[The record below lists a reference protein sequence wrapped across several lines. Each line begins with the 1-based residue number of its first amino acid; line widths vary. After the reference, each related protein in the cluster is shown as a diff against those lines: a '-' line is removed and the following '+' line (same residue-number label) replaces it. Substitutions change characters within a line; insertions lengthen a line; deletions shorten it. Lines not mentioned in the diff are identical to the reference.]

1 LHFPSV
7 ICGCATSPGASPA
20 ARSRGRYCVRVRA
33 EDLEEK
39 FPIVP
44 IDSDAIDAARK
55 IAEHNLPG
63 LLVTDTS
70 GKPYA
75 VLPAFAILRFIL
87 PRYVQDDLTLAGVL
101 GDPTPDQAVQNLAG
115 KTVGDVLPD
124 YVRDIPSV
132 DARAT
137 ITKVA
142 AEMSR
147 LRSPLIAVTK
157 DGKLHGVI
165 TASHLLAAA
174 LKS

>member
-1 LHFPSV
+1 M
-7 ICGCATSPGASPA
+7 
-20 ARSRGRYCVRVRA
+20 
-33 EDLEEK
+33 K

-44 IDSDAIDAARK
+44 TDSDAVDAARK
-55 IAEHNLPG
+55 IAEHHLPG

-70 GKPYA
+70 GQPYA
-75 VLPAFAILRFIL
+75 VLPAFALLRFIL

-101 GDPTPDQAVQNLAG
+101 GDATPDQALRNLAG
-115 KTVGDVLPD
+115 KKVGDILPD
-124 YVRDIPSV
+124 YLRDIPSV

-142 AEMSR
+142 AEMAQ
-147 LRSPLIAVTK
+147 LRTPLIAVTK

>member
-1 LHFPSV
+1 MAKY
-7 ICGCATSPGASPA
+7 G
-20 ARSRGRYCVRVRA
+20 VRVRA

-44 IDSDAIDAARK
+44 IDSDAVAAALM
-55 IAEHNLPG
+55 IAEHHLPA

-70 GKPYA
+70 GKPHA
-75 VLPAFAILRFIL
+75 VLPAFALLRFIL
-87 PRYVQDDLTLAGVL
+87 PRYVQDDLALAGVL
-101 GDPTPDQAVQNLAG
+101 GDSTPEQAVRNLAG

-124 YVRDIPSV
+124 YARELPTI

-137 ITKVA
+137 LVKVA
-142 AEMSR
+142 AEMAQR
-147 LRSPLIAVTK
+147 RTPLIAVTK

-165 TASHLLAAA
+165 TASRLLAAA

>member
-1 LHFPSV
+1 M
-7 ICGCATSPGASPA
+7 
-20 ARSRGRYCVRVRA
+20 RA

-44 IDSDAIDAARK
+44 IDSDAVDAARK
-55 IAEHNLPG
+55 IAEHHLPG
-63 LLVTDTS
+63 LLVTDTT

-75 VLPAFAILRFIL
+75 VLPAYAILRFIL
-87 PRYVQDDLTLAGVL
+87 PRYVQDDLTLAGVV
-101 GDPTPDQAVQNLAG
+101 GDSTPEQAVRNLAG
-115 KTVGDVLPD
+115 KTVGDLLAD
-124 YVRDIPSV
+124 YVRDMPSV

-142 AEMSR
+142 AEMAQ
-147 LRSPLIAVTK
+147 LRTPLIAVTK

-165 TASHLLAAA
+165 SASHLLAAA

>member
-1 LHFPSV
+1 M
-7 ICGCATSPGASPA
+7 
-20 ARSRGRYCVRVRA
+20 RVRA

-39 FPIVP
+39 FPIAP
-44 IDSDAIDAARK
+44 IDSDAVDAARK
-55 IAEHNLPG
+55 IAEHHLPG

-70 GKPYA
+70 GKPCA
-75 VLPAFAILRFIL
+75 VLPAFAVLRFIL

-124 YVRDIPSV
+124 YLRDIPSV

-137 ITKVA
+137 VTKVA
-142 AEMSR
+142 AEMVR

-165 TASHLLAAA
+165 TASRLLAAA
-174 LKS
+174 LKF

>member
-1 LHFPSV
+1 M
-7 ICGCATSPGASPA
+7 
-20 ARSRGRYCVRVRA
+20 RA

-44 IDSDAIDAARK
+44 IDSDAVDAARM
-55 IAEHNLPG
+55 IAEHHLPG

-70 GKPYA
+70 GNPYA
-75 VLPAFAILRFIL
+75 VLPAFAMLRFIL

-101 GDPTPDQAVQNLAG
+101 GDSTPDEAMRNLAG

-124 YVRDIPSV
+124 YLREIPSV

-142 AEMSR
+142 AEMA
-147 LRSPLIAVTK
+147 LARSPLIAVTK

>member
-1 LHFPSV
+1 
-7 ICGCATSPGASPA
+7 
-20 ARSRGRYCVRVRA
+20 VRA

-44 IDSDAIDAARK
+44 IDSDAVEAARK
-55 IAEHNLPG
+55 IAEHHLPG

-70 GKPYA
+70 GQPYA

-87 PRYVQDDLTLAGVL
+87 PRYVQDDLTLAGVV
-101 GDPTPDQAVQNLAG
+101 GDPTSDQAVQNLAG

-124 YVRDIPSV
+124 YLRDIPSV

-137 ITKVA
+137 VTKVA
-142 AEMSR
+142 AEMVR

-165 TASHLLAAA
+165 TASRLLAAA
-174 LKS
+174 LKF

>member
-1 LHFPSV
+1 M
-7 ICGCATSPGASPA
+7 
-20 ARSRGRYCVRVRA
+20 RA
-33 EDLEEK
+33 EELEEK

-44 IDSDAIDAARK
+44 IDSDAVDAARM
-55 IAEHNLPG
+55 IAEHHLPG

-70 GKPYA
+70 GNPYA
-75 VLPAFAILRFIL
+75 VLPAFAMLRFIL

-101 GDPTPDQAVQNLAG
+101 GDSTPEEAMRNLAG

-124 YVRDIPSV
+124 YLREIPSV

-142 AEMSR
+142 AEMA
-147 LRSPLIAVTK
+147 LARSPLIAVTK
-157 DGKLHGVI
+157 NGKLHGVI

>member
-1 LHFPSV
+1 M
-7 ICGCATSPGASPA
+7 
-20 ARSRGRYCVRVRA
+20 RA
-33 EDLEEK
+33 EDLEEQ

-44 IDSDAIDAARK
+44 VDSDAVDAARK

-63 LLVTDTS
+63 LLVTDTA
-70 GKPYA
+70 GKPCA
-75 VLPAFAILRFIL
+75 VLPASAILRFIL
-87 PRYVQDDLTLAGVL
+87 PRYVQDNLALAGVV

-115 KTVGDVLPD
+115 KTVGDVLPSQSP
-124 YVRDIPSV
+124 REIPSV

-147 LRSPLIAVTK
+147 LKSPLIAVTK

-165 TASHLLAAA
+165 TASRLLAAA